1 MRMSLHC
8 YRRWNNTRKNN
19 LRKKNNI
26 KKKSNKNFWKKLW
39 KNKLM
44 IIWRLGMSMFR
55 TRLNTMTNM
64 DLKKIAQKITRHILM
79 TPRMT
84 NVWRN
89 SARKI
94 MSQKITTK
102 KSVTKTM
109 KKDLKILR
117 MTNVLEKT
125 VSLNTGLLKK
135 KHGQKIQK
143 KMNVLMKLMNI

>member
-1 MRMSLHC
+1 
-8 YRRWNNTRKNN
+8 
-19 LRKKNNI
+19 
-26 KKKSNKNFWKKLW
+26 
-39 KNKLM
+39 
-44 IIWRLGMSMFR
+44 
-55 TRLNTMTNM
+55 M

-117 MTNVLEKT
+117 MTNVLKKT

-135 KHGQKIQK
+135 KHDQKIQK
-143 KMNVLMKLMNI
+143 KMNVLMKFAIKI